1 MKSILQKTYIMLVYA
16 LLYIPMIVL
25 VLYSL
30 NQAKF
35 SLAWHGFSLNWYKV
49 LLSDYDLWSAMFNS
63 LILGISSSFVATILG
78 TLPCIYLFL
87 YRHNKQS
94 WFFENLITL
103 LIILPD
109 LVLGIALLLLFNLTH
124 IALGFLS
131 LLIAHITF
139 CIPFVVFM
147 IRSRIYNIDIN
158 IYFSAIDLGASNI
171 QAWYKIILPLLYP
184 AVLSALLLSFALSFD
199 DVIISYFVSG
209 PEFHILPLTIYSLVR
224 AGVTPELNALCTVTL
239 SLSMFLV
246 LLSYYISRDKT

>member
-1 MKSILQKTYIMLVYA
+1 
-16 LLYIPMIVL
+16 
-25 VLYSL
+25 
-30 NQAKF
+30 
-35 SLAWHGFSLNWYKV
+35 
-49 LLSDYDLWSAMFNS
+49 
-63 LILGISSSFVATILG
+63 
-78 TLPCIYLFL
+78 
-87 YRHNKQS
+87 
-94 WFFENLITL
+94 
-103 LIILPD
+103 
-109 LVLGIALLLLFNLTH
+109 
-124 IALGFLS
+124 
-131 LLIAHITF
+131 
-139 CIPFVVFM
+139 M

-184 AVLSALLLSFALSFD
+184 AVLSAFLLSFALSFD